1 MVSVRGLLFV
11 LTFYPSDVVSRL
23 SARQKFRQELSETRE
38 MDRPDHVHIGQGLT
52 HLWTTPVLREIL
64 VGPECEIPADLL
76 TCIENAVLRRFR
88 AFSKTCDLTSRP
100 LSDEGETVNDRFF
113 DMQREA
119 WEAGGPTFL
128 DEAVDSGGSCEELEV
143 LAFRAL
149 RAAWLDRIYT
159 FVSKAASVDVAV
171 AMFAEA
177 SSMQLF
183 VWASV
188 HEAESAHVAHDHEN
202 AAVSGVFYISTPPHS
217 GSIRFEDPRV
227 ARLYWAQSPFNPTP
241 LAHSP
246 TAGEL
251 LLFPPWLVHSVGS
264 SEGAGAPRISLSFN
278 VLTPRVG
285 SEDLTALVNSAVFV
299 PPS

>member
-1 MVSVRGLLFV
+1 MVSVLGLLFA
-11 LTFYPSDVVSRL
+11 LTFYPSDVLSRL
-23 SARQKFRQELSETRE
+23 SARQKFRQELSDTRE
-38 MDRPDHVHIGQGLT
+38 VDRPDHRPIGRGLT
-52 HLWTTPVLREIL
+52 HLWTTPVLRETL
-64 VGPECEIPADLL
+64 VGPECEIPTDLL

-88 AFSKTCDLTSRP
+88 AFSRTLDLTSRP
-100 LSDEGETVNDRFF
+100 LSDKGETINDRFF
-113 DMQREA
+113 EMQRDA
-119 WEAGGPTFL
+119 WEAGGPSFL
-128 DEAVDSGGSCEELEV
+128 DETVSSGGDCEELELEV

-159 FVSKAASVDVAV
+159 FMSKAASVDVAD
-171 AMFAEA
+171 AMFA
-177 SSMQLF
+177 SMQLF

-227 ARLYWAQSPFNPTP
+227 ARLYWAESPFNPAP

-251 LLFPPWLVHSVGS
+251 LLFPPWLIHSVGS
-264 SEGAGAPRISLSFN
+264 SKGASAPRVSLSFN

-285 SEDLTALVNSAVFV
+285 SEDLTALVNSAVLV
-299 PPS
+299 PTS

>member
-1 MVSVRGLLFV
+1 V
-11 LTFYPSDVVSRL
+11 
-23 SARQKFRQELSETRE
+23 
-38 MDRPDHVHIGQGLT
+38 DRPDHVQIGRGLT
-52 HLWTTPVLREIL
+52 HLWTTPVLRETL

-76 TCIENAVLRRFR
+76 TCIESAVLRRFR

-100 LSDEGETVNDRFF
+100 LSDKGETINDRFF

-119 WEAGGPTFL
+119 WEAGGPSFL
-128 DEAVDSGGSCEELEV
+128 DETVDSGGSCDAIEV
-143 LAFRAL
+143 LAYRAL

-159 FVSKAASVDVAV
+159 FVSEAASVDVAV
-171 AMFAEA
+171 AMFAKA

-227 ARLYWAQSPFNPTP
+227 ARLYWAESPFNPTP

-264 SEGAGAPRISLSFN
+264 SKGVSAPRISLSFN

-299 PPS
+299 PNS